1 MFKKI
6 SYLFIA
12 IVFIISC
19 KTTKKNTGDYQSL
32 EKSLLWEISGNGLTK
47 PSYLYGT
54 IHMIPSESY
63 YLPKGTLSAIDKSEA
78 MFFEIDMKTMSDP
91 SSLFGIM
98 GKLFMNDNKTLKDF
112 LNENEYKL
120 VADYFNEM
128 GLPLFMLEKIKP
140 MFLSAFAMIDMNP
153 KSMEEGKVKS
163 YEMEFYEIAQ
173 DKNMPTGGLET
184 IEFQISVFDSIPYA
198 DQAKMLLETI
208 KSSSTEN
215 DEMKMM
221 VDLYKAQDIEGMIKM
236 MSEGEHDLG
245 ANEDILLT
253 KRNQNWIST
262 ITNESKSQPT
272 FYAVGAGHLAG
283 KNGVIHLLRKA
294 GFLVKAVN

>member
-6 SYLFIA
+6 SYLFLA
-12 IVFIISC
+12 VVFIFSC
-19 KTTKKNTGDYQSL
+19 KTTKKTTGDYQPL

-63 YLPKGTLSAIDKSEA
+63 YLPKGTLPAIDKSEA

-112 LNENEYKL
+112 LNENEYKQ

-173 DKNMPTGGLET
+173 DKNLPTGGLET
-184 IEFQISVFDSIPYA
+184 IDFQISVFDSIPYA

-215 DEMKMM
+215 DEMKVM

-236 MSEGEHDLG
+236 MSEGDHDLG
-245 ANEDILLT
+245 AHEDILLT

-294 GFLVKAVN
+294 GFIVKAVN